1 MNDMYFIYDSKESRF
16 SKLECYYI
24 YDSVNQEILEDNKLN
39 KCSICLD
46 RENKLIYFMGM
57 EVGEHYILEEQFYI
71 KIIKKFMDERKC
83 YNCEDYDV
91 FMGTTGG
98 MMYYKHLDKK

>member
-1 MNDMYFIYDSKESRF
+1 
-16 SKLECYYI
+16 
-24 YDSVNQEILEDNKLN
+24 
-39 KCSICLD
+39 
-46 RENKLIYFMGM
+46 MGM

-71 KIIKKFMDERKC
+71 KLIKKFMDERKF
-83 YNCEDYDV
+83 YDCEDYDV